1 MMKDEYEVKVR
12 GMLGPDRKD
21 GKEIS
26 ILDRCIE
33 WKKDEF
39 WYEADPR
46 HAEILIRELGLNGKR
61 TVVTPGIKVKIDEEL
76 THISTHRLQLDIVN

>member
-1 MMKDEYEVKVR
+1 MMKDEYEVMVR

-21 GKEIS
+21 DKKIS
-26 ILDRCIE
+26 ILNRCVE
-33 WKKDEF
+33 WKKDEI

-61 TVVTPGIKVKIDEEL
+61 TVVTPGIKVKIDEESVASRPL
-76 THISTHRLQLDIVN
+76 ICN